1 LRCTRTFDVFKND
14 RRAELGRF
22 VRFALTGVLNT
33 AVDFAVFTVLTY
45 LLGAGTYISQAIAY
59 SAGILNSYLVNR
71 SWTFQSRE
79 NFWSRQMVRF
89 ILVNLALLLVSVI
102 VIWFLFEQLG
112 LPKLLAKIMATGVTV
127 VLGFAANRLWVFK
140 KTNDQAS

>member
-1 LRCTRTFDVFKND
+1 M
-14 RRAELGRF
+14 
-22 VRFALTGVLNT
+22 RFALTGVLNT

-45 LLGAGTYISQAIAY
+45 LIGAGTYISQAIAY